1 MPYYLKFHFAPRLN
15 QDTLAPLE
23 MKDGGVD
30 HHNLGLVQNVVMNQI
45 LAELVDSP
53 PEEDGEYG
61 PGMVLP
67 EKKFPAGRNCI
78 VDPTNPNRLL
88 AATNG
93 RVTWSKDCIQV
104 FKNLT
109 LTEHV
114 DMSTGDIN
122 FLGDL
127 VIHGGVRTGFKVEA
141 RNILVKRT
149 VGGADLSAAG
159 SIVLESGL
167 KGGKTAV
174 VKAGK
179 NIRLSFCENAEI
191 LAGETVL
198 VNGSCMHSN
207 LYVGGRLVVKGRLQ
221 SGFVHSTS
229 LVYVGER
236 IGGGIGTPTRVS
248 LGYDPFLMRRA
259 RQIEQDIETLGAELA
274 TCRER
279 TEENEE
285 VPPELQKRLIRT
297 EKKRSFLIK
306 KLDAIREQLDRDAS
320 FETCALSVPGEVRP
334 GVEVCIGP
342 ARLMI
347 NDYLTDVRFQYRDG
361 KIHISSPAMKQK

>member
-15 QDTLAPLE
+15 QETLAPLE
-23 MKDGGVD
+23 MENGGVD
-30 HHNLGLVQNVVMNQI
+30 HRALGLVQNVVMNQI

-53 PEEDGEYG
+53 PEEGGEYG
-61 PGMVLP
+61 PGIPLA

-78 VDPTNPNRLL
+78 VDPANPNHLL

-93 RVTWSKDCIQV
+93 RVVWSKDCIQV

-109 LTEHV
+109 LPEHV
-114 DMSTGDIN
+114 DMGTGDIS

-127 VIHGGVRTGFKVEA
+127 TIHGGVRTGFKVEA

-149 VGGADLSAAG
+149 VGGANLSASG
-159 SIVLESGL
+159 SIVVESGL
-167 KGGKTAV
+167 KGGKAAV

-179 NIRLSFCENAEI
+179 NIRLNFCENAEI

-221 SGFVHSTS
+221 GGFVHSTS

-236 IGGGIGTPTRVS
+236 LGGGIGTPTRVS
-248 LGYDPFLMRRA
+248 LGYDPFLVRRA
-259 RQIEQDIETLGAELA
+259 RQIEQNIETLGAELA

-279 TEENEE
+279 NEE
-285 VPPELQKRLIRT
+285 EEQAPPELQKSLVRT

-306 KLDAIREQLDRDAS
+306 KLDAIREQLERDAS
-320 FETCALSVPGEVRP
+320 FERCALSVPGEVRP

-342 ARLMI
+342 AKLMI
-347 NDYLTDVRFQYRDG
+347 NDFLTDVRFQYKEG
-361 KIHISSPAMKQK
+361 EIHISSPAMKQK